1 MSKLAGKKALV
12 TGASRGI
19 GAAIARRLAAEGAD
33 IAFTYQRSAEAA
45 QALAGE
51 IEALGRKVI
60 ALRADSADPAAVQ
73 HSVSATVEQLG
84 GLDILVNNAG
94 IARRGPLEEMA
105 LEDIDALLNVNIR
118 AVVLATRAAIPHLPR
133 GGRIVNIGSNLAE
146 RVAYGGVTV
155 YSMTKSALVS
165 LTKGLARDLGPRGI
179 AVTLV
184 NPGSTD
190 TDMNPAHGPRAE
202 KQLGLSAVGHYGKS
216 EDIAAAVAFLVGPD
230 ATHVTGTSLTVD
242 GGQNA

>member
-1 MSKLAGKKALV
+1 
-12 TGASRGI
+12 
-19 GAAIARRLAAEGAD
+19 
-33 IAFTYQRSAEAA
+33 
-45 QALAGE
+45 
-51 IEALGRKVI
+51 
-60 ALRADSADPAAVQ
+60 
-73 HSVSATVEQLG
+73 VEQLG

-94 IARRGPLEEMA
+94 IARGGPLEEMT

-133 GGRIVNIGSNLAE
+133 GGRIINIGSNLAE
-146 RVAYGGVTV
+146 RVAFGGVTV
-155 YSMTKSALVS
+155 YSMTKSALSS
-165 LTKGLARDLGPRGI
+165 LTRGLARDLGPRGI

-202 KQLGLSAVGHYGKS
+202 RQRGLSALGHYGKS
-216 EDIAAAVAFLVGPD
+216 EDIAAAVAFLAGPD
-230 ATHVTGTSLTVD
+230 AAHVTGTSLTVD